1 MIITLTWDLLL
12 QYQTVIFKQQ
22 LLRQVISCLLGLLA
36 IGLTYFIFRKQ
47 LKISKEQWEIIDKQ
61 MDILNTQTS
70 IIRTVTSLLHNINY
84 YMYNKPKDKDDTKQ

>member
-1 MIITLTWDLLL
+1 
-12 QYQTVIFKQQ
+12 
-22 LLRQVISCLLGLLA
+22 
-36 IGLTYFIFRKQ
+36 
-47 LKISKEQWEIIDKQ
+47 